1 MRKQILRPKILLM
14 VLIGFSLLVI
24 SSCAA
29 PAYYMGTDEAAVED
43 VAVDY
48 APAPEERAAMEAT
61 DTDYKTYTNGEVA
74 GERHVRHVI
83 RNGSIELTVSDTREK
98 IRDIHSIAEEAGGV
112 ISNSNIYEMREGQY
126 AANLTLRIPEN
137 NFSRVMD
144 ELETL
149 GKARNIQTGSD
160 DVTMQYVDLESR
172 LNNQKAQEERL
183 IEILEM
189 AETVEDVL
197 EIERELYRVRGE
209 IESMTAQLNRLDDL
223 VSLATIQVN
232 LREEAIPTGELTT
245 GPFEGLWTRIVQTFT
260 GSVNFIL
267 NATSITIIAFSALLP
282 VLILLAFITLII
294 VLVVRKLSKRKRANA
309 SQSLEKEDLK
319 SEA

>member
-1 MRKQILRPKILLM
+1 MSRNLFKSRLLLM

-29 PAYYMGTDEAAVED
+29 PAYYMGADEAVFED
-43 VAVDY
+43 ADY

-98 IRDIHSIAEEAGGV
+98 IRDIHNIAEEAGGV

-126 AANLTLRIPEN
+126 GANLTLRIPEN
-137 NFSRVMD
+137 NFSRVMN

-209 IESMTAQLNRLDDL
+209 IESMTAQLNHLDDL
-223 VSLATIQVN
+223 VSLATIHVN

-245 GPFEGLWTRIVQTFT
+245 GPFEGLWSRIVQTFT
-260 GSVNFIL
+260 GSINFIL
-267 NATSITIIAFSALLP
+267 NATSIVIIALTALLP
-282 VLILLAFITLII
+282 VLFILAVITFLTVI
-294 VLVVRKLSKRKRANA
+294 VVRKLSKRKRANV
-309 SQSLEKEDLK
+309 SQSLEKEDSK
-319 SEA
+319 SQT

>member
-260 GSVNFIL
+260 GSVNFLL

-294 VLVVRKLSKRKRANA
+294 VLVVRKLSKRKRANTP
-309 SQSLEKEDLK
+309 QSLEKEDSK

>member
-1 MRKQILRPKILLM
+1 MNKKILKSKFLLV
-14 VLIGFSLLVI
+14 VLIGFSLLVM

-29 PAYYMGTDEAAVED
+29 PAYYMGADEA
-43 VAVDY
+43 AVDY
-48 APAPEERAAMEAT
+48 APAPEERAAMEAA
-61 DTDYKTYTNGEVA
+61 DTDYETYTDGEVA

-98 IRDIHSIAEEAGGV
+98 IGEIRGITEKFDGI
-112 ISNSNIYEMREGQY
+112 ISSSNVYEMREGQY
-126 AANLTLRIPEN
+126 GANLTLRVPEKY
-137 NFSRVMD
+137 FSPVMD
-144 ELETL
+144 ELEGL

-183 IEILEM
+183 VEILEM

-232 LREEAIPTGELTT
+232 LREEAIPTGEFTT
-245 GPFEGLWTRIVQTFT
+245 GPFEGLWNRMMQTFT
-260 GSVNFIL
+260 GSINFIL
-267 NATSITIIAFSALLP
+267 NATSIIIIAFSALLP
-282 VLILLAFITLII
+282 VLIVLAVIIFLIV
-294 VLVVRKLSKRKRANA
+294 VLFRKLRKRKRANA
-309 SQSLEKEDLK
+309 QKSLEEEESKPQ
-319 SEA
+319 A

>member
-1 MRKQILRPKILLM
+1 MSRNLFKSRILLM
-14 VLIGFSLLVI
+14 VLIGFSLFVF

-29 PAYYMGTDEAAVED
+29 PAYYMGADEAVFED
-43 VAVDY
+43 ADY

-83 RNGSIELTVSDTREK
+83 RNGSIELTVLDTREK
-98 IRDIHSIAEEAGGV
+98 IRDIHNIAEEAGGV

-126 AANLTLRIPEN
+126 GANLTLRIPEN
-137 NFSRVMD
+137 NFSRVMN

-209 IESMTAQLNRLDDL
+209 IESMTAQLNHLDDL
-223 VSLATIQVN
+223 VSLATIHVN

-245 GPFEGLWTRIVQTFT
+245 GPFEGLWSRIVQTFT
-260 GSVNFIL
+260 GSINFIL
-267 NATSITIIAFSALLP
+267 NATSIVIIALTALLP
-282 VLILLAFITLII
+282 VLFILAVITFLTVI
-294 VLVVRKLSKRKRANA
+294 VVRKLSKRKRANV
-309 SQSLEKEDLK
+309 SQSLEKEDSK
-319 SEA
+319 SQP

>member
-294 VLVVRKLSKRKRANA
+294 VLVVRKLSKRKRANTP
-309 SQSLEKEDLK
+309 QSLEKEDSK

>member
-1 MRKQILRPKILLM
+1 MNKNFFKSKILVM
-14 VLIGFSLLVI
+14 ALIVFSLFVI

-29 PAYYMGTDEAAVED
+29 PAYYMGTEEAAVED

-48 APAPEERAAMEAT
+48 APAPEERAAMGPHDADY
-61 DTDYKTYTNGEVA
+61 DTFADGAVA
-74 GERHVRHVI
+74 GEKHVRHVI

-98 IRDIHSIAEEAGGV
+98 ISDIHSIAEEAGGV

-126 AANLTLRIPEN
+126 GANLTLRIPQN
-137 NFSRVMD
+137 NFSRVMN

-245 GPFEGLWTRIVQTFT
+245 GPFEGLWSKMVQTFT
-260 GSVNFIL
+260 GSINFIL
-267 NATSITIIAFSALLP
+267 NATSIIIIAFSALLP
-282 VLILLAFITLII
+282 VLIILAVIAFII
-294 VLVVRKLSKRKRANA
+294 VVVIRNLSKRRRAKA
-309 SQSLEKEDLK
+309 ALSVEKEDSK
-319 SEA
+319 SQA

>member
-1 MRKQILRPKILLM
+1 MKRQILRSRILMM
-14 VLIGFSLLVI
+14 VLIGFSLFVI

-29 PAYYMGTDEAAVED
+29 PAYYMGADEAAVED

-61 DTDYKTYTNGEVA
+61 DTDYEIYTDGAVA

-83 RNGSIELTVSDTREK
+83 RDGSIELTVTDTRGK

-112 ISNSNIYEMREGQY
+112 ISSSNIYEMREGQY
-126 AANLTLRIPEN
+126 AASLTLRIPEN
-137 NFSRVMD
+137 NFSRVMN

-149 GKARNIQTGSD
+149 GKARNIQTGSE

-189 AETVEDVL
+189 AETVEDIL

-223 VSLATIQVN
+223 VSLATIHVN

-260 GSVNFIL
+260 GSINFIL
-267 NATSITIIAFSALLP
+267 NATSIIIIAFSALLP
-282 VLILLAFITLII
+282 VLIILAVVTFLII
-294 VLVVRKLSKRKRANA
+294 VVIRKLSKRKRAKT
-309 SQSLEKEDLK
+309 SQPLEKEDSK
-319 SEA
+319 SQA

>member
-1 MRKQILRPKILLM
+1 MSRNLFKSKILLM
-14 VLIGFSLLVI
+14 ALIGFSLFVI

-48 APAPEERAAMEAT
+48 APAPEERAAMESPDADY
-61 DTDYKTYTNGEVA
+61 DTSVNGAVA
-74 GERHVRHVI
+74 GERDVRHVI
-83 RNGSIELTVSDTREK
+83 RNGSIELTVSDTRK
-98 IRDIHSIAEEAGGV
+98 IVSEIHSVAEEAGGI
-112 ISNSNIYEMREGQY
+112 ISSSNIYEMREGRY
-126 AANLTLRIPEN
+126 GANLTLRVPEN
-137 NFSRVMD
+137 SFSRVMN

-160 DVTMQYVDLESR
+160 DVTMQYIDLESR

-223 VSLATIQVN
+223 VSLATIHVN
-232 LREEAIPTGELTT
+232 LLEEAIPTGELTT
-245 GPFEGLWTRIVQTFT
+245 GPFDGLWSRIIQTFT
-260 GSVNFIL
+260 GSINFIL
-267 NATSITIIAFSALLP
+267 NATSIIIIAFSALLP
-282 VLILLAFITLII
+282 VLIILTVITFLI
-294 VLVVRKLSKRKRANA
+294 VVVIRKLSKRKRAKA
-309 SQSLEKEDLK
+309 SQPLEKEDSK
-319 SEA
+319 SQA

>member
-74 GERHVRHVI
+74 GESHVRHVI

-260 GSVNFIL
+260 GSVNFLL

-294 VLVVRKLSKRKRANA
+294 VLVVRKLSKRKRANTP
-309 SQSLEKEDLK
+309 QSLEKEDSK